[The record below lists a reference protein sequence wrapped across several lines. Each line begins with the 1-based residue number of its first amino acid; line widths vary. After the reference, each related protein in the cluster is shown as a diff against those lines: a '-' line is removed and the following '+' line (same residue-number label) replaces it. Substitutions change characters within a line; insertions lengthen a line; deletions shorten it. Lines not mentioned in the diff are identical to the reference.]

1 MFFEIPT
8 PPVTIRAPVVLEE
21 ASVADIT
28 LATAPTFRF
37 SWVLIP
43 PATLSAPVVA
53 EVEVVVSVMVT
64 LSASTSSKLA
74 CKA

>member
-1 MFFEIPT
+1 M
-8 PPVTIRAPVVLEE
+8 VLDE

-43 PATLSAPVVA
+43 PTTLRAPVVA
-53 EVEVVVSVMVT
+53 ESEVVLSVIVT

-74 CKA
+74 C

>member
-1 MFFEIPT
+1 M
-8 PPVTIRAPVVLEE
+8 TIRAPVVLEV

-43 PATLSAPVVA
+43 PATFRAPVVA
-53 EVEVVVSVMVT
+53 EDEVVLSVIVT
-64 LSASTSSKLA
+64 LSASTFSKLA
-74 CKA
+74 FKA